1 MGRLS
6 PRSESE
12 RGGRRNERR
21 GPHAAGAGDVCRS
34 VVTGG

>member
-6 PRSESE
+6 PQSESE

-21 GPHAAGAGDVCRS
+21 GPHAAGSCDICLS